1 MPTVKQIL
9 RRNTSRSITITCV
22 VDGRDHLVSDRA
34 TTAGL
39 AAGQGRYTA
48 ACGHVVVAAPMV
60 APPGPSCSSCVAE
73 LRRITT
79 GSTERSRRRRRG
91 VMARLLHRR
100 PRPAHSQSSVAKHRA
115 EGRP

>member
-1 MPTVKQIL
+1 MPTVEQIL

-48 ACGHVVVAAPMV
+48 GCGHVVVAAPMV

-73 LRRITT
+73 LRRITA
-79 GSTERSRRRRRG
+79 GSTERSRRRG
-91 VMARLLHRR
+91 VMARLLRRR

>member
-1 MPTVKQIL
+1 MPTVEQIL
-9 RRNTSRSITITCV
+9 RRNTSRFTTITCA
-22 VDGRDHLVSDRA
+22 VDGRDHFVSDRA

-73 LRRITT
+73 LRRITA
-79 GSTERSRRRRRG
+79 GGTERSHRRRRG
-91 VMARLLHRR
+91 VMARLLRRR
-100 PRPAHSQSSVAKHRA
+100 PRPAHSQSRAAQHRT
-115 EGRP
+115 EGRL

>member
-1 MPTVKQIL
+1 MPTVEQIL
-9 RRNTSRSITITCV
+9 RRNTSRSITITCA

-39 AAGQGRYTA
+39 AAGHGRYTA
-48 ACGHVVVAAPMV
+48 ACGRVVVAAPMV

-73 LRRITT
+73 LRRITA
-79 GSTERSRRRRRG
+79 GSTEGSRRRRRG
-91 VMARLLHRR
+91 VMAWLLHRR
-100 PRPAHSQSSVAKHRA
+100 PRPAHSQSRVAQHRA

>member
-1 MPTVKQIL
+1 MPTVEQIL
-9 RRNTSRSITITCV
+9 RRNTSRSTTITCA

-39 AAGQGRYTA
+39 AAGHGRYTA
-48 ACGHVVVAAPMV
+48 ACGRVVVAAPMV

-73 LRRITT
+73 LRRITA
-79 GSTERSRRRRRG
+79 GSTEGSRRRLPG

-100 PRPAHSQSSVAKHRA
+100 PRPAHSQSRVAQHRA